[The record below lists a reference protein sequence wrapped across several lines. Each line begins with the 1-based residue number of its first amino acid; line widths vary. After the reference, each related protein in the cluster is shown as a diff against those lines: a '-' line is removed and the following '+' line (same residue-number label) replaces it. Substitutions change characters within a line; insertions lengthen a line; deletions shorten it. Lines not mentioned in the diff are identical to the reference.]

1 MKNILSTNNFRTGA
15 AWLFLIV
22 GIGLYVWG
30 FFIINEDSIW
40 SKIAIKIADVLVIG
54 VVLGFITN
62 AAQFIGIFKQDL
74 QDIIYG
80 KEFIKQRKDIY
91 PLWENLSKELFKNK
105 FPTLHKELLKTVNG
119 YLPKDEV
126 SYYNDYEI
134 HTSIEWVDKEKGIIK
149 ATDNVAFDLI
159 SETTDKIPY
168 PIKTWTTIKNKQEYT
183 NRITQITVNGNKPN
197 EIKNLGEK
205 KDVEGSLCQ
214 EQQLFLQGSTKYEI
228 KYTREKTYNI
238 NDDYYVGFRA
248 RYIVNKLRVCLDLPN
263 EIDAIFTC
271 RGTQKDFEDVSNS
284 GNRIEKRYRGIV
296 LPRQGYI
303 FALKRR
309 NN

>member
-1 MKNILSTNNFRTGA
+1 MKNILSTNNLRTGA
-15 AWLFLIV
+15 AWLFLI
-22 GIGLYVWG
+22 IGLILYWIG
-30 FFIINEDSIW
+30 FFYFDDSSLY
-40 SKIAIKIADVLVIG
+40 SKISIKIADVLVIG

-105 FPTLHKELLKTVNG
+105 FPSLHKELLNTVNG

-134 HTSIEWVDKEKGIIK
+134 HTSIEWVDKDKGIIK
-149 ATDNVAFDLI
+149 VTDKVSFDLI
-159 SETTDKIPY
+159 SETTDEIKY
-168 PIKTWTTIKNKQEYT
+168 PIKSWTKIKDRIHYT
-183 NRITQITVNGNKPN
+183 NSITQITVNGNKPTD
-197 EIKNLGEK
+197 IKYIGERQ
-205 KDVEGSLCQ
+205 DVEGSLCQ
-214 EQQLFLQGSTKYEI
+214 EQQLSLQGFTKYEI

-238 NDDYYVGFRA
+238 DDDYYVGFRA
-248 RYIVNKLRVCLDLPN
+248 KYIVNKLRVCLDLPN
-263 EIDAIFTC
+263 EIEAIFTS
-271 RGTQKDFEDVSNS
+271 RGTQKDFEDIINK
-284 GNRIEKRYRGIV
+284 NNQIERRYRGIV

-303 FALKRR
+303 FSLKQKTI
-309 NN
+309 